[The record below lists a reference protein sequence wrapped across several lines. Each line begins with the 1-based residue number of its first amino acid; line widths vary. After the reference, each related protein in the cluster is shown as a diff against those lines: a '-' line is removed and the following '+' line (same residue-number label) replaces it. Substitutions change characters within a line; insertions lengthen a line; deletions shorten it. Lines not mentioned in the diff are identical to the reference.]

1 MQFIPEFPSFSPVSI
16 DMKDELILFFAKLT
30 EGVCEFTFAS
40 LYLDS
45 YIYRYNISR
54 VSPETYIVTGVDPQI
69 IKELHHDTGVSGDE
83 NTEQNQSQKTDS
95 PVPASF
101 PCSDSS
107 AFALHPCRFFTI
119 IGSLPDSDLM
129 KKIILDDHIST
140 CCYLKNLSESSEK
153 SGGSLFAK
161 FGMTPELDRDNCDYL
176 YSREDLAGLHGKAFH
191 TKKKLVNA
199 FHSAYF
205 GIVKK
210 IDDSTLGDAI
220 AILNAWKADR
230 MINGEDGEGD
240 FLQCSLALQYYK
252 ELSLSGIVLYADGK
266 PAGFSLGEYI
276 AGGTMFCTHFEK
288 GIDSFHGV
296 YQALNNE
303 QAKNLNSSAIL
314 INKEQDL
321 GDEGLRQAKMTY
333 RPSGFVNKYKICM
346 HSVSVQNTD
355 AL

>member
-1 MQFIPEFPSFSPVSI
+1 MQFIPEFPVFAPVSI
-16 DMKDELILFFAKLT
+16 DMKEELIPFFETLT
-30 EGVCEFTFAS
+30 DGVCEFTFAS

-54 VSPETYIVTGVDPQI
+54 VSQKTYIVTGVDPEI
-69 IKELHHDTGVSGDE
+69 IKELHQDVSVSGYE
-83 NTEQNQSQKTDS
+83 NKDQSQKMKSQISASTPCTDG
-95 PVPASF
+95 
-101 PCSDSS
+101 S
-107 AFALHPCRFFTI
+107 AFSAHSCRFFTI
-119 IGSLPDSDLM
+119 IGDLPDLGTM

-140 CCYLKNLSESSEK
+140 CCYLKNLAESPEK
-153 SGGSLFAK
+153 SGASLFSQ
-161 FGMTPELDRDNCDYL
+161 FGMVPELDRDNCDYL

-191 TKKKLVNA
+191 KKKNLVNA

-205 GIVKK
+205 GIIKK
-210 IDDSTLGDAI
+210 IDDSTAGDAI
-220 AILNAWKADR
+220 AILNAWKEDR
-230 MINGEDGEGD
+230 MSNGEDGEGD

-252 ELSLSGIVLYADGK
+252 QLSLSGIVLYADGK

-303 QAKNLNSSAIL
+303 QAKNLDPAVGL
-314 INKEQDL
+314 INREQDL

-333 RPSGFVNKYKICM
+333 RPIGFVNKYKICM
-346 HSVSVQNTD
+346 HSVSMQNTD